1 MHHCRKTFHFENG
14 KAVIRILIPIVSI
27 FVLHFLCSGSLVGQS
42 AVSAVPKSHHYR
54 WKLSFREKKLQF
66 DPQKTVY
73 SSRIRVGREFVA
85 EFETRNNEWVE
96 FDFVPDDFDRGA
108 FWIQGYVDEKENGK
122 YRILF
127 RGYNKRHIS
136 RWPRKRKIRIKL
148 YSTEI

>member
-1 MHHCRKTFHFENG
+1 VR
-14 KAVIRILIPIVSI
+14 RIWIP
-27 FVLHFLCSGSLVGQS
+27 FVWLCVLGFFANFTLFAQS
-42 AVSAVPKSHHYR
+42 EVSAIPKSHHYR
-54 WKLSFREKKLQF
+54 WKLSFREKELQF

-73 SSRIRVGREFVA
+73 SSRIRIGRQFVA

-122 YRILF
+122 YRMLF

-136 RWPRKRKIRIKL
+136 RWPRKQKVRIKL
-148 YSTEI
+148 YSLEI